1 MIENSNYKLK
11 ILSLGAGV
19 QSSTLLLMACKG
31 IIEKPNL
38 AIFADT
44 GWESIATY
52 MHLEF
57 LKAEG
62 RKHGIEVMTVNNG
75 DVREIISDPLW
86 KCDKLFLPVFLS
98 KDSMSINGMFRRKCT
113 GEKKITP
120 IRNAIRKL
128 LGLVPRQRAPKDC
141 VEQWIGISIDEAHR
155 TFSRQKDRITFLRYP
170 LIEMNMTRTDC
181 EKWLSVNYQITVPK
195 SSCVGCPFHNTKEW
209 MALSDEEFKSACDFD
224 NSIRNIKGIIGT
236 AYLHRSCKPLEEV
249 DFRSTQEIMEQDHGQ
264 QNWIKDEKLN
274 LFVNNISIADV
285 NA

>member
-1 MIENSNYKLK
+1 M
-11 ILSLGAGV
+11 

-52 MHLEF
+52 IHLEY

-86 KCDKLFLPVFLS
+86 KSDKLFLPVFLS
-98 KDSMSINGMFRRKCT
+98 KDSMSINGMLRRKCT
-113 GEKKITP
+113 SEKKITP
-120 IRNAIRKL
+120 IRNATRKL

-155 TFSRQKDRITFLRYP
+155 TFSRQKDRMTFLRYP

-181 EKWLSVNYQITVPK
+181 EKWLSANYQITVPK

-224 NSIRNIKGIIGT
+224 NSIRNIKGITGT
-236 AYLHRSCKPLEEV
+236 AYLHRSCKPLEDV
-249 DFRSTQEIMEQDHGQ
+249 DFRSKQEIMEQDYGQ

-274 LFVNNISIADV
+274 LFVNNLSIADV
-285 NA
+285 EA